1 MLKKVHTKQRFATNK
16 DIKKL
21 YNKKKSCT
29 IDSEGS
35 YQRRGFFFFQR
46 RVLNSG
52 SLALLEWIYSQPSE
66 VFALKGTKLV

>member
-35 YQRRGFFFFQR
+35 YQRRGFFFFSKKSFEQWQSST
-46 RVLNSG
+46 VG
-52 SLALLEWIYSQPSE
+52 VDI
-66 VFALKGTKLV
+66 